1 MQRVWAVCLLQCVAF
16 ANVHIRMACDP
27 CCVICG
33 GCWAIGVC
41 LHKAGKKIDNG
52 KFSPHGVV
60 LSFRFSGMFK
70 QRLLHPSAIVVMGF
84 MGVIAISTGVLMLPV
99 SRASSSAPADFLVA
113 LFTAVSAVC
122 VTGLTVVDTG
132 TYWSTFGQAALMVM
146 FQVGGFGMM
155 VSATLM
161 GLWAARSL
169 RLRVRLLVQAETR
182 ALSMGDVG
190 GVLAAVFITTL
201 VIELAAATWIAM
213 RLVLAYGKGW
223 GEALWLGLFHA
234 VSGFNNAGF
243 SLFADS
249 LIGFAGDYWILT
261 PLMLCI
267 VIGGLGFPV
276 LYELWQRLRTKGIL
290 PRMSIH
296 AHLTLVMSAVLL
308 LLGMVGILVF
318 EWNNSQTLAPL
329 HWSKKWFAA
338 LFTSAAARTAGFNVV
353 DLASL
358 HTESYV
364 LHYLLMFVG
373 AGSSG
378 TGGGI
383 KVTTVGVLL
392 AAVWSELRGY
402 PDAEFAGRRIHAMVL
417 RQALTLLVLASGMVV
432 LASLVIMP
440 MVNLPYERIMF
451 EILSAFST
459 TGASIGI
466 TAQLPVAV
474 QLILIALMFIG
485 RVGVVTLCVALAAQ
499 PYRASYRYPE
509 EKPIVG

>member
-1 MQRVWAVCLLQCVAF
+1 MLK
-16 ANVHIRMACDP
+16 H
-27 CCVICG
+27 
-33 GCWAIGVC
+33 
-41 LHKAGKKIDNG
+41 
-52 KFSPHGVV
+52 
-60 LSFRFSGMFK
+60 RFS
-70 QRLLHPSAIVVMGF
+70 HPSAIVVMGF
-84 MGVIAISTGVLMLPV
+84 VGMVVLSTAVLMLPI
-99 SRASSSAPADFLVA
+99 SRADASAPPDVMVA
-113 LFTAVSAVC
+113 FFTAVSAVC
-122 VTGLTVVDTG
+122 VNGLSIVDTG
-132 TYWSTFGQAALMVM
+132 TYWSPFGHVALMVM

-161 GLWAARSL
+161 GLWAARSMQL
-169 RLRVRLLVQAETR
+169 RMRLLVQSETR
-182 ALSMGDVG
+182 VLSMGDVR
-190 GVLAAVFITTL
+190 GVLAAALIATL
-201 VIELAAATWIAM
+201 LIELVAA
-213 RLVLAYGKGW
+213 LCLAARFVWAYDKSW
-223 GEALWLGLFHA
+223 GEAVWLGLFHA

-243 SLFADS
+243 ALFPDS
-249 LIGFAGDYWILT
+249 LIGFAGDFWILA

-276 LYELWQRLRTKGIL
+276 LYELWQRLRTKGVL

-296 AHLTLVMSAVLL
+296 AHLTLLMSVALL
-308 LLGMVGILVF
+308 LLGLAGFLIF

-329 HWSKKWFAA
+329 GWGEKGLAA
-338 LFTSAAARTAGFNVV
+338 LFTSVAARTAGFNVI
-353 DLASL
+353 DLAGM

-364 LHYLLMFVG
+364 LHYLLMFIG

-402 PDAEFAGRRIHAMVL
+402 PDAELAGRRIHTSVL

-432 LASLVIMP
+432 LASLIAMP
-440 MVNLPYERIMF
+440 MVDLPYERVMF

-459 TGASIGI
+459 TGASTGI

-474 QLILIALMFIG
+474 QLILVALMFIG

>member
-1 MQRVWAVCLLQCVAF
+1 MLK
-16 ANVHIRMACDP
+16 N
-27 CCVICG
+27 
-33 GCWAIGVC
+33 
-41 LHKAGKKIDNG
+41 
-52 KFSPHGVV
+52 
-60 LSFRFSGMFK
+60 RFS
-70 QRLLHPSAIVVMGF
+70 HPSAIVVMAF
-84 MGVIAISTGVLMLPV
+84 MGMIILSTAVLMLPV
-99 SRASSSAPADFLVA
+99 ARADRSVPADWLVA

-122 VTGLTVVDTG
+122 VNGLSIVDTG
-132 TYWSTFGQAALMVM
+132 TYWSPFGHVALMVM
-146 FQVGGFGMM
+146 FQIGGFGMM

-169 RLRVRLLVQAETR
+169 KLRMRVLLQSETR
-182 ALSMGDVG
+182 ALSLGDVR
-190 GVLAAVFITTL
+190 GVLAAALIATL
-201 VIELAAATWIAM
+201 VIELLVALWIAL
-213 RLVLAYGKGW
+213 RLALAYGKAW

-243 SLFADS
+243 ALFPDGVA
-249 LIGFAGDYWILT
+249 GFAGDFWILL
-261 PLMLCI
+261 PVMLSI

-276 LYELWQRLRTKGIL
+276 LYELWQRLRMVLARGGV

-296 AHLTLVMSAVLL
+296 AHITLLMSLALL
-308 LLGMVGILVF
+308 LLGVAGILAF
-318 EWNNSQTLAPL
+318 EWNNSRTLAPL
-329 HWSKKWFAA
+329 SWSEKWQAA
-338 LFTSAAARTAGFNVV
+338 LFTSVAARTAGFNVL
-353 DLASL
+353 DLGSL
-358 HTESYV
+358 QTESYV

-402 PDAEFAGRRIHAMVL
+402 PDAEFAGRRIHTTVL

-440 MVNLPYERIMF
+440 MVDLPYERIMF

-459 TGASIGI
+459 TGASTGI

-474 QLILIALMFIG
+474 KLILIALMFIG
-485 RVGVVTLCVALAAQ
+485 RVGVVTLCVALAAK